1 MNNVLSG
8 TVVFAKKLKCNGN
21 VPSSDDTVCPLVCF
35 ALVEDP
41 LVLQHISHGRTVL
54 LIGVEHELH

>member
-1 MNNVLSG
+1 M
-8 TVVFAKKLKCNGN
+8 KKLRCNGS